1 MITPRPLL
9 YEIDVKVINLRIV
22 VISDSHKRSDI
33 IEKILYAQPDATDV
47 FFLGDCVGD
56 IEDLQYIFT
65 NKRFHI
71 VSGNCDFYSTFP
83 SCAVTTVGGVK
94 ILYTHGHTLSV
105 KYGEKML
112 KETAKYNGC
121 KIALY
126 GHTHIS
132 KILYEDDIYIVN
144 PGSCSKGRDFHES
157 YAVIDIEENGIMPII
172 VRI

>member
-1 MITPRPLL
+1 M
-9 YEIDVKVINLRIV
+9 RIV

-33 IEKILYAQPDATDV
+33 VEKILYAQPDACDV
-47 FFLGDCVGD
+47 FFLGDCAED

-65 NKRFHI
+65 DKRFHI
-71 VSGNCDFYSTFP
+71 LSGNCDYFSAFP
-83 SCAVTTVGGVK
+83 SSAVATVGKTK
-94 ILYTHGHTLSV
+94 IFYTHGHTLSV
-105 KYGEKML
+105 KYGTQRL
-112 KETAKYNGC
+112 KETAKQNGC

-126 GHTHIS
+126 GHTHVS
-132 KILYEDDIYIVN
+132 NILYEDGIYIVN